1 MAIEAARHGADI
13 TMAIIPEAQDMAD
26 CLKREIVEK
35 YPRISVKIVMMN
47 EISGKFD
54 LLVNATPVGMYPKSD
69 ACPVSEEV
77 IGNCGAVFDAFYNP
91 TKTKLVTI
99 AESKGITAI
108 GGMSMLVLQ
117 AVVAHE
123 IWDGDSYTKEQIDKI
138 INESVE
144 IVNRDF
150 K

>member
-1 MAIEAARHGADI
+1 
-13 TMAIIPEAQDMAD
+13 
-26 CLKREIVEK
+26 
-35 YPRISVKIVMMN
+35 
-47 EISGKFD
+47 
-54 LLVNATPVGMYPKSD
+54 MYPKSD

-77 IGNCGAVFDAFYNP
+77 IGNCGAVFDAIYNP
-91 TKTKLVTI
+91 TKTKLVTV
-99 AESKGITAI
+99 AESKGITAS

-123 IWDGDSYTKEQIDKI
+123 IWNGDSYTKEQIDKI

>member
-1 MAIEAARHGADI
+1 MENLYDKAS
-13 TMAIIPEAQDMAD
+13 
-26 CLKREIVEK
+26 EILNQ
-35 YPRISVKIVMMN
+35 VK
-47 EISGKFD
+47 
-54 LLVNATPVGMYPKSD
+54 
-69 ACPVSEEV
+69 
-77 IGNCGAVFDAFYNP
+77 
-91 TKTKLVTI
+91 
-99 AESKGITAI
+99 
-108 GGMSMLVLQ
+108 Q